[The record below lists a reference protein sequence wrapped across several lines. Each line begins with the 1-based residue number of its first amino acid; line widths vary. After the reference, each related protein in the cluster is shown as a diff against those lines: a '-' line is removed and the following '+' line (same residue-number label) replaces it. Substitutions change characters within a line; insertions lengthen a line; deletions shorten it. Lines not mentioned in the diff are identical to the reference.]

1 MGFLVY
7 TSGMQHH
14 ALPLFIACVV
24 IATSPSVAFASSDA
38 HLTKAVDAF
47 PNYKIAAIM
56 VTSPDKPATPIADDK
71 SGPWT
76 KQYLDKRLFSDPDS
90 MAAYYASESEG
101 ALSVSGDV
109 YDNDGAWY
117 TAARPVA
124 SGSDCDW
131 WTFVSDAMAAAD
143 ADIDFRQY
151 NTVMVLSPMYDCGS
165 GGFATTVRNVPD
177 TGGQSY
183 GAIVLNG
190 TLNTYPHHELGH
202 LIGFGHAN
210 SWQCDPPGVLTG
222 MNCRL
227 EEYGDRYGIMG
238 ASSRMSL
245 LPAPL
250 KERMGWLRSSEIMP
264 VMSDGDY
271 VLYTY
276 EKDVSPKVLKIPQA
290 RDGAGNVTSW
300 YYLEYRQPIGYDN
313 VTGYTPTV
321 QQLGIPN
328 GVLIRLGPTGSDLTT
343 TLLDMTPGSRSDA
356 LDIFE
361 PTLQV
366 GSSYL
371 DAAAGVS
378 FGIVSRN
385 ATSMTVRVKFGGASL
400 CTWKA
405 PTVTA
410 KSLRSSGKPGAEL
423 SYAMTVKNNSVLCGK
438 QTMEL
443 RTTVKPKGWK
453 VTVSKATKKTFDL
466 VPGASKKYII
476 RMTSPKTA
484 MSKKYTVKL
493 EARFTARPTLKK
505 SYTLRP
511 TVK

>member
-1 MGFLVY
+1 MKIRVHLMRVVLV
-7 TSGMQHH
+7 TSAVFPL
-14 ALPLFIACVV
+14 ALSAR
-24 IATSPSVAFASSDA
+24 SDV
-38 HLTKAVDAF
+38 HMTKAVDAY

-56 VTSPDKPATPIADDK
+56 VTSSDDPTKPTADDQ

-76 KQYLDKRLFSDPDS
+76 KQYLDKRLFSDTDS

-101 ALSVSGDV
+101 AVSVSGDV
-109 YDNDGAWY
+109 YDNGGSWY
-117 TAARPVA
+117 TIDRPVA
-124 SGSDCDW
+124 SGGSCNW
-131 WTFVSDAMAAAD
+131 RTVLANALAAAD
-143 ADIDFRQY
+143 ADVDFAAY
-151 NTVMVLSPMYDCGS
+151 NTIMLFTPLYDCGS
-165 GGFATTVRNVPD
+165 GGLATSVADVPD
-177 TGGQSY
+177 TGGQTY
-183 GAIVLNG
+183 RAAVLNG

-202 LIGFGHAN
+202 IIGFGHAN

-222 MNCRL
+222 TNCGMV
-227 EEYGDRYGIMG
+227 EYGDRYGIMG
-238 ASSRMSL
+238 ASSRMTL

-250 KERMGWLRSSEIMP
+250 KERMGWLTSSEIMP

-271 VLYTY
+271 TLYTY

-290 RDGAGNVTSW
+290 RDGAGNITSW

-313 VTGYTPTV
+313 VTGFTPTV

-328 GVLIRLGPTGSDLTT
+328 GAFVRLGPVGDDMTT
-343 TLLDMTPGSRSDA
+343 TLLDMTPGSRSGG

-371 DAAAGVS
+371 DPVAGVS

-385 ATSMTVRVKFGGASL
+385 AASMAVRVKFGGASL

-405 PTVTA
+405 PTITVR
-410 KSLRSSGKPGAEL
+410 SLRSSGKSGAEL
-423 SYAMTVKNNSVLCGK
+423 SYAMTVKNNATLCGK

-443 RTTVKPKGWK
+443 RTTSKPASWK
-453 VTVSKATKKTFDL
+453 VTVSKTTKKTFDL
-466 VPGASKKYII
+466 LPGASKKYII

-484 MSKKYTVKL
+484 VSKKYTVKL
-493 EARFTARPTLKK
+493 EARFTAKPTLKK
-505 SYTLRP
+505 SYSLRP
-511 TVK
+511 TVMR